1 MLILNTETMKT
12 FSFKTFFAMFIL
24 ITHLFSCNQD
34 DSDGTSNGASEE
46 FLTAKI
52 DGASWSASTDYDTT
66 EAIISISGNI
76 TVLAFQGSD
85 NNGNAI
91 NLSLPNYT
99 GPGTYKTGDSLV
111 NTSQIMY
118 VTINPSVASWMSN
131 LASAAL
137 NLTPGTITITTDN
150 GEQIEG
156 AFSFDGYDGTSKTIK
171 KITEGKF
178 KINIK

>member
-1 MLILNTETMKT
+1 
-12 FSFKTFFAMFIL
+12 
-24 ITHLFSCNQD
+24 
-34 DSDGTSNGASEE
+34 
-46 FLTAKI
+46 
-52 DGASWSASTDYDTT
+52 
-66 EAIISISGNI
+66 
-76 TVLAFQGSD
+76 
-85 NNGNAI
+85 
-91 NLSLPNYT
+91 
-99 GPGTYKTGDSLV
+99 
-111 NTSQIMY
+111 MY

-178 KINIK
+178 KIKIK